1 MILKTN
7 DIYSMIEHFYDDG
20 RTFDGYF
27 PTNRMIM
34 LGEVGRDLRLIIF
47 RSAWETHPEHK
58 EYDISRFDGLNI
70 SEPDYDVR
78 TFTEEQMKYAL
89 THYEEQEPCQYFGRK
104 PREIRFLG
112 ELPDITAEVRFDMSS
127 VEQLN
132 YLIEH
137 YSKGEYTAW
146 DFSAQFTNIYYTYH
160 DESLTREYK
169 EYYLSLAE
177 CCEMFSPYSDDL
189 NLPDSPFKNK
199 DELDLIVSKYF
210 KEE

>member
-7 DIYSMIEHFYDDG
+7 DIYSMIEHFYDDC

-34 LGEVGRDLRLIIF
+34 LGKAGCDLRVVIF
-47 RSAWETHPEHK
+47 RSAWETHPEHS

-89 THYEEQEPCQYFGRK
+89 MNYDEPCQYHGMK

-112 ELPDITAEVRFDMSS
+112 EVPDITAEVRFEMNA
-127 VEQLN
+127 VEQLR

-146 DFSAQFTNIYYTYH
+146 DFSSQFTNIYYINH
-160 DESLTREYK
+160 DESLTEEYK
-169 EYYLSLAE
+169 EYYLPLAE
-177 CCEMFSPYSDDL
+177 CCKMFSPYREDL
-189 NLPDSPFKNK
+189 NLPDSPFKSK
-199 DELDLIVSKYF
+199 EKLDEIVRQYF
-210 KEE
+210 KE